1 MEQAYDLYPVQ
12 QPGASQSGQTPEQAA
27 ELTRSYMQEGASP
40 SEAAKRAAAECHVK
54 KGEVYRLLVT
64 E

>member
-1 MEQAYDLYPVQ
+1 MLVVA
-12 QPGASQSGQTPEQAA
+12 GAAPEETAAATPEQAA
-27 ELTRSYMQEGASP
+27 ELARSYMQEGASP